1 MEKKSVSRHQ
11 IVSTVCGFLTA
22 FTQGMLCTVCVLVAL
37 CLFKNLFRFQFTWDS
52 PHSCLYFKRE
62 SIQPVY
68 TGAKGEAHNLCM
80 SKVVWGLGTCRRRY
94 CGAYDIVHPHCSCL
108 FLISLYCYSSVW
120 KLTCMFFILY
130 YTQLLCFSVLLP
142 LHVT

>member
-52 PHSCLYFKRE
+52 PHSCHYFKRG

-80 SKVVWGLGTCRRRY
+80 SKFVWGLGTRRRRY
-94 CGAYDIVHPHCSCL
+94 CGAYDVVHPHCSCL